1 MAGRTVI
8 DGRYELDELPIGHG
22 GMGEVWGGYDQRL
35 DRRVAV
41 KFVRPPHGR
50 PDQRAA
56 RRFVRESR
64 ITARMQH
71 PGVPT
76 VYDAGTHDGDLYL
89 VMQLVEG
96 ISLADLVAEQGRLS
110 IGWAAAI
117 AAQICAVLAAAHAR
131 SLIHRDLKPT
141 NVMVGAD
148 GVKVLDFGLAAALE
162 PGDFSRITSSDE
174 ILGTPAYM
182 APEQAMSGTVGPG
195 TDLYA
200 LGCML
205 HEMLTGRRPFSAPT
219 PLALLRQ
226 HVDTA
231 PEPVSARRP
240 DAPAELVRLVDA
252 LLAKRPDARPSG
264 AVDAY
269 RTLLPLATG
278 PDLPS
283 GIPTGGTDPH
293 PARMYAAILGR
304 GPGPGRPS
312 GERRQ
317 SPAPAGAGR
326 AVGVEAAGGHAP
338 NASAADGPGAPA
350 AGTHDP
356 GRKAAGRRRPDVR
369 ASGAPASRAPAAPP
383 IGRDTLGKV
392 RHEAETLA
400 GQARFSQAAEL
411 LSDALHGAA
420 AALGRSDPDVLAA
433 RQELADVLFHGGDYR
448 SAAAAYE
455 RLAGDAGQRAGPGDE
470 RVLYYRTQ
478 AATCHAI
485 LGQTD
490 TALGELR
497 AVLDIERDRFG
508 ADDSRVLE
516 LRRQIA
522 LLLLGS
528 GDNAQARGELVDL
541 TRDLTRVRGP
551 HHPDTRAA
559 QELLNTLT
567 ATGS

>member
-8 DGRYELDELPIGHG
+8 EGRYELDELPIGHG

-50 PDQRAA
+50 PDQRAT

-89 VMQLVEG
+89 VMQLVDG
-96 ISLADLVAEQGRLS
+96 ISLADLIAEQGRLS

-174 ILGTPAYM
+174 TLGTPAYM

-226 HVDTA
+226 HADTA
-231 PEPVSARRP
+231 PEPVSVRRP
-240 DAPAELVRLVDA
+240 EVAEELALLVDA
-252 LLAKRPDARPSG
+252 LLAKRPDARPRS
-264 AVDAY
+264 AVEAY

-278 PDLPS
+278 LDLPP
-283 GIPTGGTDPH
+283 GIRTVGTDPH
-293 PARMYAAILGR
+293 PARMYAAVLAR
-304 GPGPGRPS
+304 
-312 GERRQ
+312 
-317 SPAPAGAGR
+317 
-326 AVGVEAAGGHAP
+326 V
-338 NASAADGPGAPA
+338 
-350 AGTHDP
+350 HDP
-356 GRKAAGRRRPDVR
+356 RRPPADRRPCAARETVGEKAGIPSADTSTHGAR
-369 ASGAPASRAPAAPP
+369 AASAPASRRPASTERRPDGRASNTPASDAPP
-383 IGRDTLGKV
+383 PPPVSRNTLGRV
-392 RHEAETLA
+392 RREAETLV

-411 LSDALHGAA
+411 LSGVLDGAA
-420 AALGRSDPDVLAA
+420 AALGASDPDVFSA
-433 RQELADVLFHGGDYR
+433 RHELADVLFHGGDYR
-448 SAAAAYE
+448 QAGPAYQ
-455 RLAGDAGQRAGPGDE
+455 RLADDIERQAGPADE

-485 LGQTD
+485 LGWTD
-490 TALGELR
+490 TALAELR
-497 AVLDIERDRFG
+497 SVLDIEHDCFG

-528 GDNAQARGELVDL
+528 GDNTQARGELVNL
-541 TRDLTRVRGP
+541 TRDLTRIRGP
-551 HHPDTRAA
+551 HHSDTRAA
-559 QELLNTLT
+559 RDLLT
-567 ATGS
+567 ALTAQTSDVDGT